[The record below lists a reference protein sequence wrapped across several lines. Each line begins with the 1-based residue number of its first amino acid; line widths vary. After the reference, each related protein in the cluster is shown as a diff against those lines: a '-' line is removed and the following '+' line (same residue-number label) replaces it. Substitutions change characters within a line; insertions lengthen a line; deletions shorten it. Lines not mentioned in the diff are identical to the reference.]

1 MESGRPSRWPSSTK
15 WAMRPAAI
23 QAARAEATGYRA
35 DQAVATVHRTK
46 CGSSDYTMRIG
57 WWESEREGEKEKERK
72 GESEWR
78 HRVGHRDY
86 LPSWHSIN
94 ESKRP
99 VEGGLLQ
106 SIDSKIFFTQ
116 TRCTNS
122 SPTFRSEDGR
132 KTDKS
137 LRRILE
143 DGKIIFKHEYR
154 GRSTFSGFSGGRGEK
169 NKGRK

>member
-94 ESKRP
+94 ESKRK
-99 VEGGLLQ
+99 EKQ
-106 SIDSKIFFTQ
+106 DCYSRSIVRSFFQ

-122 SPTFRSEDGR
+122 SPTFCSEDGR